1 MAYGSMKE
9 PSRPLLV
16 GVVLGA
22 SAFVCGLVTGHGLT
36 LDSTESVHVEEAEHA
51 EEVYEEVVEH
61 AQWRGG
67 IECLHGKMVL
77 YSVGNL
83 VDFEVFPGEAGWMWQ
98 LTSED
103 GGLTFYQQPPRVFC
117 SVINEE

>member
-22 SAFVCGLVTGHGLT
+22 SAFVCGLVVGHGLT
-36 LDSTESVHVEEAEHA
+36 LDSTEHEQA

-61 AQWRGG
+61 TPWRGG

-103 GGLTFYQQPPRVFC
+103 GRLMFYQQPPRVFC

>member
-22 SAFVCGLVTGHGLT
+22 SAFVCGLVVGHGLT
-36 LDSTESVHVEEAEHA
+36 LDSTEPEHV

-61 AQWRGG
+61 IPWRGG

-77 YSVGNL
+77 YSVDNL